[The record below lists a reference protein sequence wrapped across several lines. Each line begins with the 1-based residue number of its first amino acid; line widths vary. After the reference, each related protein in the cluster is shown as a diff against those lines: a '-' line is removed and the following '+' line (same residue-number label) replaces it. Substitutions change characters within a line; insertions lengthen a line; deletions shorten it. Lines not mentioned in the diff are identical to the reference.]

1 MLKSKAYKFKTYLE
15 FFVQHLLKVI
25 GVVVLLSFLSACKPA
40 GEASNLVAT
49 DITGADFG
57 QSFNLTDH
65 TGKPRTLADF
75 KGKAVALFFGYT
87 HCPDVCPTTML
98 DLKQMMKLLGPR
110 ADEVQVLFVT
120 LDPARDSQEVLAQ
133 FVPSFDKR
141 FIGLRGDEATIAA
154 TAATFKIYAKKVEA
168 QGKGGYTLDHSAGM
182 YVFDKLGKIR
192 LYVDYGEKPA
202 DIANDIKQIL

>member
-1 MLKSKAYKFKTYLE
+1 MRYLLM
-15 FFVQHLLKVI
+15 VLLI
-25 GVVVLLSFLSACKPA
+25 GVLAACKPA
-40 GEASNLVAT
+40 ADTSKLVAT
-49 DITGADFG
+49 DITGADFA
-57 QSFNLTDH
+57 QSLSLTDH

-87 HCPDVCPTTML
+87 HCPDVCPTTMA
-98 DLKQMMKLLGPR
+98 DMKQAMKMLGSR

-120 LDPARDSQEVLAQ
+120 LDPARDTQEVLAQ

-141 FIGLRGDEATIAA
+141 FIGLRGSELE
-154 TAATFKIYAKKVEA
+154 TAAVAASFKVYVKKVEE
-168 QGKGGYTLDHSAGM
+168 QGKGAYTIDHSAGT
-182 YVFDKLGKIR
+182 YVYDKSGKIR

>member
-1 MLKSKAYKFKTYLE
+1 M
-15 FFVQHLLKVI
+15 QHLLKAI
-25 GVVVLLSFLSACKPA
+25 LLVVLLSFLSACKPA
-40 GEASNLVAT
+40 GEASKLVAT

-57 QSFNLTDH
+57 QSFSLTDH

-98 DLKQMMKLLGPR
+98 DLKQTMKLLGPH

-120 LDPARDSQEVLAQ
+120 LDPSRDTQEVLAQ

-141 FIGLRGDEATIAA
+141 FIGLRGDEATTAA
-154 TAATFKIYAKKVEA
+154 TATTFKIYAKKVEA